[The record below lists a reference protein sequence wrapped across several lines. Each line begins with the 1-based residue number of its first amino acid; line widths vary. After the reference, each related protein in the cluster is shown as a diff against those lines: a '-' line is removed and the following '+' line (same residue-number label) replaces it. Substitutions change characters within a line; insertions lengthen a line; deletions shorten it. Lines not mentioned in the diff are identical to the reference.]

1 MKNYILIFCIFILFI
16 LSCENERKRKLSRE
30 LQSWQNKEIIFSP
43 NLQAKI
49 LGKDTIIK
57 IDNNKLKIINYID
70 TSGCTECRLEL
81 YEWSK
86 KIEEIKGYTI
96 KYGNIVDGENV
107 VDEVLVSYFKEPK
120 SYTTENMCEINS
132 HGGNVIVKKILE
144 LCLKNGAEL
153 AQPGEFT
160 KRAFLNGRID
170 LTESEGV
177 MDLINSETELTRK
190 MAINELSGNV
200 SRLITDTREDIISL
214 ISNIEVNIDYPEY
227 EDIEVLTNESILP
240 DIKKFKEKLEE
251 IIKKSE
257 DSKVI
262 KEGIRVGIIGRP
274 NVGKSSLLNSLLEE
288 EKAIVTD
295 VPGTTRDIVE
305 GSLIVSGIPL
315 NIIDTAG
322 IRKTEDTVEKIGV
335 EKSLKIIDTSDLL
348 IYILNNNEEITE
360 EEKEILEKTKN
371 KKRIIVV
378 NKIDL
383 KTKLNKKL
391 LDSYIEISVKE
402 NIGIDKIKDE
412 IKRLFNIG
420 EISTNDMTYLS
431 NARSIALLKKSLNN
445 INDAINEINN
455 NNPIDIVELSL
466 KESWNNL
473 GEVIGETYTDELL
486 DELFSRFCL
495 GK

>member
-1 MKNYILIFCIFILFI
+1 M
-16 LSCENERKRKLSRE
+16 E
-30 LQSWQNKEIIFSP
+30 
-43 NLQAKI
+43 
-49 LGKDTIIK
+49 DTIVAISTSVGEGAISIIRLSGNDALTIASKVFTKDLIK
-57 IDNNKLKIINYID
+57 VDSHTIHYGFIKDKNEKI
-70 TSGCTECRLEL
+70 
-81 YEWSK
+81 
-86 KIEEIKGYTI
+86 
-96 KYGNIVDGENV
+96 
-107 VDEVLVSYFKEPK
+107 DEVLVSVMKAPK
-120 SYTTENMCEINS
+120 TFTREDIVEINC
-132 HGGNVIVKKILE
+132 HGGIATTNKVLE
-144 LCLKNGAEL
+144 VLLENGARL
-153 AQPGEFT
+153 AEPGEFT

-170 LTESEGV
+170 LLEAEAT
-177 MDLINSETELTRK
+177 MDLISSKAESARKISINTLTGETSNLIKNLRSELVK
-190 MAINELSGNV
+190 I
-200 SRLITDTREDIISL
+200 

-240 DIKKFKEKLEE
+240 GIKKFKEKLEE

-262 KEGIRVGIIGRP
+262 KEGIKVGIIGRP

-322 IRKTEDTVEKIGV
+322 IRRTEDTVEKIGV
-335 EKSLKIIDTSDLL
+335 EKSLKIIDTSDLV

-360 EEKEILEKTKN
+360 EEKELLEKTKN

-383 KTKLNKKL
+383 ETKLNKAL
-391 LDSYIEISVKE
+391 LDNYIEMSVKE
-402 NIGIDKIKDE
+402 NIGIDKIKEE

-445 INDAINEINN
+445 INDAIDEINN

>member
-1 MKNYILIFCIFILFI
+1 M
-16 LSCENERKRKLSRE
+16 E
-30 LQSWQNKEIIFSP
+30 
-43 NLQAKI
+43 
-49 LGKDTIIK
+49 DTIVAISTSVGEGAISIIRLSGHDALNIASKVFTKDLTKVDSHTIHYGFITSNNEK
-57 IDNNKLKIINYID
+57 I
-70 TSGCTECRLEL
+70 
-81 YEWSK
+81 
-86 KIEEIKGYTI
+86 
-96 KYGNIVDGENV
+96 
-107 VDEVLVSYFKEPK
+107 DEVLVSVMKAPK
-120 SYTTENMCEINS
+120 TFTREDIVEINC
-132 HGGNVIVKKILE
+132 HGGIATTNKVLE
-144 LCLKNGAEL
+144 VLLENGARL
-153 AQPGEFT
+153 AEPGEFT

-170 LTESEGV
+170 LLEAEAT
-177 MDLINSETELTRK
+177 MDLISSKAESARKISINTLTGETSNLIKNLRSE
-190 MAINELSGNV
+190 
-200 SRLITDTREDIISL
+200 LIKI

-360 EEKEILEKTKN
+360 EEKEILEKTQN

>member
-1 MKNYILIFCIFILFI
+1 M
-16 LSCENERKRKLSRE
+16 E
-30 LQSWQNKEIIFSP
+30 
-43 NLQAKI
+43 
-49 LGKDTIIK
+49 DTIVAISTSVGEGAISIIRLSGHDALNIASKVFTKDLTKVDSHTIHYGFITSNNEK
-57 IDNNKLKIINYID
+57 I
-70 TSGCTECRLEL
+70 
-81 YEWSK
+81 
-86 KIEEIKGYTI
+86 
-96 KYGNIVDGENV
+96 
-107 VDEVLVSYFKEPK
+107 DEVLVSVMKAPK
-120 SYTTENMCEINS
+120 TFTREDIVEINC
-132 HGGNVIVKKILE
+132 HGGIATTNKVLE
-144 LCLKNGAEL
+144 VLLENGARL
-153 AQPGEFT
+153 AEPGEFT

-170 LTESEGV
+170 LLEAEATMNLISSKAESARKISINTLTGETSN
-177 MDLINSETELTRK
+177 LIKNLRSELVK
-190 MAINELSGNV
+190 I
-200 SRLITDTREDIISL
+200 

>member
-1 MKNYILIFCIFILFI
+1 M
-16 LSCENERKRKLSRE
+16 E
-30 LQSWQNKEIIFSP
+30 
-43 NLQAKI
+43 
-49 LGKDTIIK
+49 DTIVAISTSVGEGAISIIRLSGHDALNIASKVFTKDLTKVDSHTIHYGFITSNNEK
-57 IDNNKLKIINYID
+57 I
-70 TSGCTECRLEL
+70 
-81 YEWSK
+81 
-86 KIEEIKGYTI
+86 
-96 KYGNIVDGENV
+96 
-107 VDEVLVSYFKEPK
+107 DEVLVSVMKAPK
-120 SYTTENMCEINS
+120 TFTREDIVEINC
-132 HGGNVIVKKILE
+132 HGGIATTNKVLE
-144 LCLKNGAEL
+144 VLLENGARL
-153 AQPGEFT
+153 AEPGEFT

-170 LTESEGV
+170 LLEAEAT
-177 MDLINSETELTRK
+177 MDLISSKAESARKISINTLTGETSNLIKNLRSELVK
-190 MAINELSGNV
+190 I
-200 SRLITDTREDIISL
+200 

-412 IKRLFNIG
+412 IKRLFSIG

>member
-1 MKNYILIFCIFILFI
+1 M
-16 LSCENERKRKLSRE
+16 E
-30 LQSWQNKEIIFSP
+30 
-43 NLQAKI
+43 
-49 LGKDTIIK
+49 DTIVAISTSVGEGAISIIRLSGHDALNIASKVFTKDLTKVDSHTIHYGFITSNNEK
-57 IDNNKLKIINYID
+57 I
-70 TSGCTECRLEL
+70 
-81 YEWSK
+81 
-86 KIEEIKGYTI
+86 
-96 KYGNIVDGENV
+96 
-107 VDEVLVSYFKEPK
+107 DEVLVSVMKAPK
-120 SYTTENMCEINS
+120 TFTREDIVEINC
-132 HGGNVIVKKILE
+132 HGGIATTNKVLE
-144 LCLKNGAEL
+144 VLLENGARL
-153 AQPGEFT
+153 AEPGEFT

-170 LTESEGV
+170 LLEAEAT
-177 MDLINSETELTRK
+177 MDLISSKAESARKISINTLTGETSNLIKNLRSE
-190 MAINELSGNV
+190 
-200 SRLITDTREDIISL
+200 LIKI

-240 DIKKFKEKLEE
+240 D
-251 IIKKSE
+251 IKKSE

>member
-1 MKNYILIFCIFILFI
+1 M
-16 LSCENERKRKLSRE
+16 SAT
-30 LQSWQNKEIIFSP
+30 SP
-43 NLQAKI
+43 ITPPKASISL
-49 LGKDTIIK
+49 TIIP
-57 IDNNKLKIINYID
+57 LA
-70 TSGCTECRLEL
+70 
-81 YEWSK
+81 
-86 KIEEIKGYTI
+86 
-96 KYGNIVDGENV
+96 
-107 VDEVLVSYFKEPK
+107 EP
-120 SYTTENMCEINS
+120 
-132 HGGNVIVKKILE
+132 
-144 LCLKNGAEL
+144 
-153 AQPGEFT
+153 P
-160 KRAFLNGRID
+160 
-170 LTESEGV
+170 
-177 MDLINSETELTRK
+177 
-190 MAINELSGNV
+190 
-200 SRLITDTREDIISL
+200 
-214 ISNIEVNIDYPEY
+214 
-227 EDIEVLTNESILP
+227 IEVLTNESILP

-431 NARSIALLKKSLNN
+431 NARSLALLKKSLNN
-445 INDAINEINN
+445 INDSINEINN

>member
-1 MKNYILIFCIFILFI
+1 M
-16 LSCENERKRKLSRE
+16 E
-30 LQSWQNKEIIFSP
+30 
-43 NLQAKI
+43 
-49 LGKDTIIK
+49 DTIVAISTSVGEGAISIIRLSGHDALNIASKVFTKDLTKVDSHTIHYGFITSNNEK
-57 IDNNKLKIINYID
+57 I
-70 TSGCTECRLEL
+70 
-81 YEWSK
+81 
-86 KIEEIKGYTI
+86 
-96 KYGNIVDGENV
+96 
-107 VDEVLVSYFKEPK
+107 DEVLVSVMKAPK
-120 SYTTENMCEINS
+120 TFTREDIVEINC
-132 HGGNVIVKKILE
+132 HGGIATTNKVLE
-144 LCLKNGAEL
+144 VLLENGARL
-153 AQPGEFT
+153 AEPGEFT

-170 LTESEGV
+170 LLEAEAT
-177 MDLINSETELTRK
+177 MDLISSKAESARKISINTLTGETSNLIKNLRSELVK
-190 MAINELSGNV
+190 I
-200 SRLITDTREDIISL
+200 

-420 EISTNDMTYLS
+420 EISTNDMAYLS

>member
-1 MKNYILIFCIFILFI
+1 M
-16 LSCENERKRKLSRE
+16 E
-30 LQSWQNKEIIFSP
+30 
-43 NLQAKI
+43 
-49 LGKDTIIK
+49 DTIVAISTSVCEGAISIIRLSGHDALNIASKVFTKDLTKVDSHTIHYGFITSNNEK
-57 IDNNKLKIINYID
+57 I
-70 TSGCTECRLEL
+70 
-81 YEWSK
+81 
-86 KIEEIKGYTI
+86 
-96 KYGNIVDGENV
+96 
-107 VDEVLVSYFKEPK
+107 DEVLVSVMKAPK
-120 SYTTENMCEINS
+120 TFTREDIVEINC
-132 HGGNVIVKKILE
+132 HGGIATTNKVLE
-144 LCLKNGAEL
+144 VLLENGARL
-153 AQPGEFT
+153 AEPGEFT

-170 LTESEGV
+170 LLEAEAT
-177 MDLINSETELTRK
+177 MDLISSKAESARKISINTLTGETSNLIKNLRSELVK
-190 MAINELSGNV
+190 I
-200 SRLITDTREDIISL
+200 

>member
-1 MKNYILIFCIFILFI
+1 M
-16 LSCENERKRKLSRE
+16 E
-30 LQSWQNKEIIFSP
+30 
-43 NLQAKI
+43 
-49 LGKDTIIK
+49 DTIVAISTSVGEGAISIIRLSGHDALNIASKVFTKDLTKVDSHTIHYGFITSNNEK
-57 IDNNKLKIINYID
+57 I
-70 TSGCTECRLEL
+70 
-81 YEWSK
+81 
-86 KIEEIKGYTI
+86 
-96 KYGNIVDGENV
+96 
-107 VDEVLVSYFKEPK
+107 DEVLVSVMKAPK
-120 SYTTENMCEINS
+120 TFTREDIVEINC
-132 HGGNVIVKKILE
+132 HGGIATTNKVLE
-144 LCLKNGAEL
+144 VLLENGARL
-153 AQPGEFT
+153 AEPGEFT

-170 LTESEGV
+170 LLEAEAT
-177 MDLINSETELTRK
+177 MDLISSKAESARKISINTLTGETSNLIKNLRSELVK
-190 MAINELSGNV
+190 I
-200 SRLITDTREDIISL
+200 

-274 NVGKSSLLNSLLEE
+274 TVGKSSLLNSLLEE

>member
-1 MKNYILIFCIFILFI
+1 M
-16 LSCENERKRKLSRE
+16 E
-30 LQSWQNKEIIFSP
+30 
-43 NLQAKI
+43 
-49 LGKDTIIK
+49 DTIVAISTSVGEGAISIIRLSGHDALNIASKVFTKDLTKVDSHTIHYGFITSNNEK
-57 IDNNKLKIINYID
+57 I
-70 TSGCTECRLEL
+70 
-81 YEWSK
+81 
-86 KIEEIKGYTI
+86 
-96 KYGNIVDGENV
+96 
-107 VDEVLVSYFKEPK
+107 DEVLVSVMKAPK
-120 SYTTENMCEINS
+120 TFTREDIVEINC
-132 HGGNVIVKKILE
+132 HGGIAITNKVLE
-144 LCLKNGAEL
+144 VLLENGARL
-153 AQPGEFT
+153 AEPGEFT

-170 LTESEGV
+170 LLEAEAT
-177 MDLINSETELTRK
+177 MDLISSKAESARKISINTLTGETSNLIKNLRSELVK
-190 MAINELSGNV
+190 I
-200 SRLITDTREDIISL
+200 

-420 EISTNDMTYLS
+420 KISTNDMTYLS